1 MKKCPYCAEAIQDEA
16 VFCRF
21 CSKNISGD
29 SSPMAPVGA
38 PPIYAQPPVAPQE
51 VKKDKYGLS
60 ISAMVIASYSI
71 FCGVT
76 DLSGVTSGAYG
87 YIYQSEIGLLVIM
100 SVIALGLSIP
110 AVVQKTKL
118 SAGALTLSLLSLL
131 IAFSCAA
138 YAG

>member
-21 CSKNISGD
+21 CSRNLSGQAA
-29 SSPMAPVGA
+29 PIAPVGA
-38 PPIYAQPPVAPQE
+38 PPIYSQPPVAPQV

-60 ISAMVIASYSI
+60 ISAMVIAIYTI
-71 FCGVT
+71 YCGAT
-76 DLSGVTSGAYG
+76 DLSGVNSGQYG
-87 YIYQSEIGLLVIM
+87 YIYQSEVGLLLILAVI
-100 SVIALGLSIP
+100 SLGLSIP

-118 SAGALTLSLLSLL
+118 AAGALTLSLLALL
-131 IAFSCAA
+131 IAFACGA